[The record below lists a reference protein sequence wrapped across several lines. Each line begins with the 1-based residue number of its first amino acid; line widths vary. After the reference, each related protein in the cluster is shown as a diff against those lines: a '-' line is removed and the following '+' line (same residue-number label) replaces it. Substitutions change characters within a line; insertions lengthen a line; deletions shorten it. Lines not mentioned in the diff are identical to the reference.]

1 MAKITDKQID
11 TINAMCR
18 NGFRFDRHDFA
29 VLGEKRL
36 SKTIT
41 LVEDEM
47 TVQVKINWQE
57 EIVERTNGYGCTVPT
72 FTGNVIP
79 QHCTALYGTNQPVR
93 IVGTVT
99 SWGNS
104 ARSRTGSPR
113 SVR

>member
-29 VLGEKRL
+29 VFGEKRL

-57 EIVERTNGYGCTVPT
+57 
-72 FTGNVIP
+72 
-79 QHCTALYGTNQPVR
+79 
-93 IVGTVT
+93 
-99 SWGNS
+99 
-104 ARSRTGSPR
+104 
-113 SVR
+113 